1 MKSRRSERTKLTPQN
16 FLRHSKL
23 SFCLPLT
30 VFISSSYRSIAA
42 LPSVVFSQYPA
53 DLVIYADCDSEGKE
67 NPSENPNSCEEGKVN
82 SHPTLFSSSPHL
94 DHIALLSDAKPPSLG
109 MTASF
114 QNSLIAVREKC
125 EENSL
130 KSLLQSYYFLNV
142 WRNHVDE
149 VELVV
154 RKNAP

>member
-1 MKSRRSERTKLTPQN
+1 
-16 FLRHSKL
+16 
-23 SFCLPLT
+23 
-30 VFISSSYRSIAA
+30 
-42 LPSVVFSQYPA
+42 
-53 DLVIYADCDSEGKE
+53 
-67 NPSENPNSCEEGKVN
+67 VN
-82 SHPTLFSSSPHL
+82 SHPTLSSSSPYL